1 MPFASNNKYICNFY
15 VEDKIT
21 QKTKP
26 NSMNLIHD
34 HPTLNILKTVQNEL
48 ERH

>member
-21 QKTKP
+21 QKKP